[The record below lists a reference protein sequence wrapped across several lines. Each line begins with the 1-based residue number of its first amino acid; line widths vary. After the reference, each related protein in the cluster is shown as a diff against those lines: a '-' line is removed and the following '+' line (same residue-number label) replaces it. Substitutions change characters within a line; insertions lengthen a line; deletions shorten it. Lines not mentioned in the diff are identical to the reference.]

1 MTARQTR
8 AANSSWQ
15 TGTADFLTSGWL
27 WGIALTVAFYAG
39 LPYLPAYRDEAQRYF
54 CAHWIE
60 YATTGLFFVGMAT
73 LFVKSL
79 RIPFERAALQSD
91 VLEGLSPRA
100 NQPAVSTADQIEQ
113 HLRLV
118 ARHSAD
124 TIVVRRIREVCEY
137 IRARCS
143 ADGLESHLNYLAE
156 LGSGRTHESY
166 ALIRTITWA
175 VPILG
180 FLGTVI
186 GITMAIANVTPDQLS
201 SSLNDV
207 TAGLAVAFDTTALSL
222 ALSMI
227 LVFATFVIER
237 TEQRHLDGVEDFL
250 VQRLTALFPTANTP
264 SHPLLEAESHT
275 AQQWIRETELLI
287 QVQQDEW
294 RRTMDELRKRW
305 METLELQQLQLTES
319 LQTAARQTVV
329 DHASQLGEIR
339 SEIGGTM
346 LQGAQALAARWEDVQ
361 RNWQAEQSA
370 IRDDLVAIWAGFR
383 DELHSATTAQTHHA
397 ARLIDA
403 LGISVGSWQTDLQ
416 QATAVAT
423 ETLEE
428 LRRQTEVLQRLA
440 GQEAELIRLE
450 DRISQ
455 NLETVRVADSLEETM
470 LSLNAAVHLLT
481 ARTMPKAA

>member
-1 MTARQTR
+1 MTTQPSRTATARAESGVT
-8 AANSSWQ
+8 
-15 TGTADFLTSGWL
+15 DFLTSGWL
-27 WGIALTVAFYAG
+27 WGIALTAAFYAG
-39 LPYLPAYRDEAQRYF
+39 LPHLPVYRAEAQRYF

-73 LFVKSL
+73 LFFKSL
-79 RIPFERAALQSD
+79 RIPFERAALQAD
-91 VLEGLSPRA
+91 VLEGLAPKA
-100 NQPAVSTADQIEQ
+100 NQPASAMADQIEQ

-118 ARHSAD
+118 ARQTAD
-124 TIVVRRIREVCEY
+124 SIVVRRIREVCEY

-156 LGSGRTHESY
+156 IGSGRAHQSY

-237 TEQRHLDGVEDFL
+237 AEQQHLDGVEDFL
-250 VQRLTALFPTANTP
+250 VQRLTALFPAANTP
-264 SHPLLEAESHT
+264 SHPLLEAESQT

-287 QVQQDEW
+287 QVQQEEW

-305 METLELQQLQLTES
+305 METLELQQRQLAES
-319 LQTAARQTVV
+319 LQLVTRQTVA
-329 DHASQLGEIR
+329 DHAGQLGEIR
-339 SEIGGTM
+339 SEIGNAM

-383 DELHSATTAQTHHA
+383 DELQSAATAHSQQA
-397 ARLIDA
+397 ARLIDS
-403 LGISVGSWQTDLQ
+403 LGISVSGWQSDLHR
-416 QATAVAT
+416 ATLAT
-423 ETLEE
+423 EETLTE
-428 LRRQTEVLQRLA
+428 LRRQSEALESLA
-440 GQEAELIRLE
+440 GQEKELIQLE
-450 DRISQ
+450 GRIAQ
-455 NLETVRVADSLEETM
+455 KLESARVAESLEETV

-481 ARTMPKAA
+481 ARTIPKAA